1 MSPPERHRA
10 AGPAGVPHRSAK
22 AAASL
27 VRLVSLKEQA
37 QWLTTELS
45 SSGLVALLSED
56 IDGAAQIA
64 QDWLAE
70 LKAVLTALAIK
81 LD

>member
-1 MSPPERHRA
+1 
-10 AGPAGVPHRSAK
+10 
-22 AAASL
+22 
-27 VRLVSLKEQA
+27 
-37 QWLTTELS
+37 
-45 SSGLVALLSED
+45 LLSED